1 MEEEKYEFLM
11 NRPWAY
17 YTEEEEYWS
26 IGGHTGT
33 LPDGITPSR
42 IYRLHKNDIFVFGT
56 GHQGRHDAG
65 ASLYA
70 VKHFG
75 AIVGQPE
82 GPQGQSYAII
92 STGSLEEVTQGVER
106 FTQFAREHTELT
118 FYVTPIGCSYGG
130 HVAEEIAPM
139 FREAAKLRNVYLPL
153 MFWKVLRTL
162 QYGSPYLQR
171 KQYIDYV
178 REKQPEL
185 FNDDMIYK
193 RINN

>member
-1 MEEEKYEFLM
+1 
-11 NRPWAY
+11 
-17 YTEEEEYWS
+17 
-26 IGGHTGT
+26 
-33 LPDGITPSR
+33 
-42 IYRLHKNDIFVFGT
+42 
-56 GHQGRHDAG
+56 
-65 ASLYA
+65 
-70 VKHFG
+70 
-75 AIVGQPE
+75 
-82 GPQGQSYAII
+82 
-92 STGSLEEVTQGVER
+92 
-106 FTQFAREHTELT
+106 
-118 FYVTPIGCSYGG
+118 
-130 HVAEEIAPM
+130 M